1 MSGGEQ
7 ETGQGAAGDRLDNRV
22 LPVMREAVAAVQLVL
37 FARLKKMF
45 GESCGEWPPEDCR
58 RLAGC
63 VVNDLF
69 ASPATDRESERFPAQ
84 HRDRVEQE
92 LRNLAAG
99 VPDLLP
105 LLTDALRMQVMC
117 DHEQGLNSLT
127 TLLRARALGIL
138 QEDRSLPLPST
149 FMLAVRRLGTEHGL
163 FQPLPADDPAGSP
176 A

>member
-7 ETGQGAAGDRLDNRV
+7 QAGQGAAGDRLDNRV

-45 GESCGEWPPEDCR
+45 GESCHEWLLEDRR

-69 ASPATDRESERFPAQ
+69 ASPAADQESAQ
-84 HRDRVEQE
+84 FAAEHRDRVEQE

-105 LLTDALRMQVMC
+105 LLTDGLRMQVMC

-138 QEDRSLPLPST
+138 QEERPLPLPST
-149 FMLAVRRLGTEHGL
+149 FMLAIRRLGVENGL
-163 FQPLPADDPAGSP
+163 LQPLPAEDPVAE
-176 A
+176 